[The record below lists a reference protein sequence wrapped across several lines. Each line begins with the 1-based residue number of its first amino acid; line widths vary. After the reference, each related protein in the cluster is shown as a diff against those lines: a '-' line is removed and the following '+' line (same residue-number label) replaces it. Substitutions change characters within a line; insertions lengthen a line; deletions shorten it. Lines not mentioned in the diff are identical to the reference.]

1 MKKKL
6 NFFIT
11 LLGFYTWKV
20 RIKLVQTTGV
30 SQFWKQ
36 FIEDFKINSHE
47 WPRQNFSLEYQ
58 YNIKQTCEENTGR
71 HKLGDYYLI

>member
-11 LLGFYTWKV
+11 LLGFYAWKV
-20 RIKLVQTTGV
+20 RIKLVQTPGV

-36 FIEDFKINSHE
+36 FIEDFKINPLTPMSDQDRIS
-47 WPRQNFSLEYQ
+47 P
-58 YNIKQTCEENTGR
+58 
-71 HKLGDYYLI
+71 